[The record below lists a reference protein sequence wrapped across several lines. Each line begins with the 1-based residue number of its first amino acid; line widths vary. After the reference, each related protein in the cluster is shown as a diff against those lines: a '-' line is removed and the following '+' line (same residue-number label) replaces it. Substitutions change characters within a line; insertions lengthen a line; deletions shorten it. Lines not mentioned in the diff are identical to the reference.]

1 MSRPS
6 SLICLL
12 PFILIQTGLSS
23 APQLDEGL
31 TTYHKV
37 LKDNR
42 EFRRHVGLFKP
53 VESDG
58 TFEGES
64 VAFWEVHGAKL
75 EFLAVMVL
83 FILVIIVTFRVT
95 KLKKSLNQ
103 NRQEVKK
110 VAEKMERIIDQSDKL
125 VFVTWKDQSEGIVF
139 LQNPAYKSSYVKTD
153 LSKGQKVQN
162 DLTKLTEE
170 VEKAKIDVESMKSKE
185 ELYRIEITKL
195 KKTFESAKVKRL
207 DPVASLGYAEN
218 VLREYN

>member
-1 MSRPS
+1 M
-6 SLICLL
+6 IAEY
-12 PFILIQTGLSS
+12 QTGNL
-23 APQLDEGL
+23 L
-31 TTYHKV
+31 
-37 LKDNR
+37 
-42 EFRRHVGLFKP
+42 RRKMRKMNGIA
-53 VESDG
+53 S
-58 TFEGES
+58 
-64 VAFWEVHGAKL
+64 
-75 EFLAVMVL
+75 
-83 FILVIIVTFRVT
+83 
-95 KLKKSLNQ
+95 
-103 NRQEVKK
+103 
-110 VAEKMERIIDQSDKL
+110 KMERIIDQSDKL